1 MLFRSK
7 KMILFFGEEIR
18 YSVLEETDGKME
30 TVQSGSLRCEFQR
43 DTEKKDRY
51 ERLNEMLALQEEGAG
66 EELFKKMAEYEQ
78 LDRMTNEMFTI
89 IR

>member
-1 MLFRSK
+1 MLFRS
-7 KMILFFGEEIR
+7 
-18 YSVLEETDGKME
+18 
-30 TVQSGSLRCEFQR
+30 
-43 DTEKKDRY
+43 
-51 ERLNEMLALQEEGAG
+51 MLALQEEGAG